1 MRQEPRLNRKL
12 VLEETVRTP
21 DGAGGWN
28 ETWVALGIHWA
39 EMQARTGNEKGD
51 DVQVLSGANY
61 RFILRAMPYGAPSRP
76 RPEQRFR
83 AGARLFRI
91 LAVSDHDPAGRYI
104 ACHVR
109 EEVVT

>member
-1 MRQEPRLNRKL
+1 MKQPKLNRKL
-12 VLEETVRTP
+12 VLEEASRTP

-28 ETWVALGIHWA
+28 ETWAALGTHWA
-39 EMQARTGNEKGD
+39 EMRALSGRERGD
-51 DVQVLSGANY
+51 DLGVVSGADY
-61 RFILRAMPYGAPSRP
+61 RFILRALPHGAPSRP

-83 AGARLFRI
+83 AGSRIFAI

-109 EEVVT
+109 EEVAT

>member
-1 MRQEPRLNRKL
+1 MRHPNLNRKL
-12 VLEETVRTP
+12 VLEEASRTP
-21 DGAGGWN
+21 DGAGGWS
-28 ETWVALGIHWA
+28 ETWSAIGTHWA
-39 EMQARTGNEKGD
+39 EMQALSGREKGD
-51 DVQVLSGANY
+51 DLSVISGAGY
-61 RFILRAMPYGAPSRP
+61 RFILRAAPYGAPSRP

-83 AGARLFRI
+83 AGSRIFRI

>member
-1 MRQEPRLNRKL
+1 MRHPDLNRKL
-12 VLEETVRTP
+12 VLEEASRIP
-21 DGAGGWN
+21 DGAGGWS
-28 ETWVALGIHWA
+28 ETWSAIGTHWA
-39 EMQARTGNEKGD
+39 EMQALGGQEKGD
-51 DVQVLSGANY
+51 DLGVISGAGY
-61 RFILRAMPYGAPSRP
+61 RFILRAAPFGAPSRP

-83 AGARLFRI
+83 AGSRIFRI